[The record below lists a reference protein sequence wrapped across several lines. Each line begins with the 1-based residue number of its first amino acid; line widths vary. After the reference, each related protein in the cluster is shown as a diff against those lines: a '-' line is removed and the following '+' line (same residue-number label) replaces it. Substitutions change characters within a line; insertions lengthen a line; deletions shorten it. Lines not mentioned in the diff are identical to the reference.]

1 MFKKTD
7 YIIISIIFFF
17 FGVFVVSQYR
27 AGKAYLQAVAP
38 ESSATMALEVARLTK
53 SNAGMRSQIKKL
65 TLDLDSYRN
74 SSESQKTLYEKY
86 NRDLSD
92 LNIIN
97 GLSSKSGQGVEIA
110 ISGKLSTAQV
120 VDFVNAIKNI
130 GSDLNVINETRVLLD
145 TDMSIFSNKP
155 NYQILV
161 YGNSRLLKSAL
172 ERKGGIVEQISN
184 KDIKISIA
192 EKESVIIPAGK
203 TEKFKYSKEI
213 NN

>member
-1 MFKKTD
+1 M
-7 YIIISIIFFF
+7 
-17 FGVFVVSQYR
+17 
-27 AGKAYLQAVAP
+27 
-38 ESSATMALEVARLTK
+38 
-53 SNAGMRSQIKKL
+53 
-65 TLDLDSYRN
+65 
-74 SSESQKTLYEKY
+74 
-86 NRDLSD
+86 
-92 LNIIN
+92 
-97 GLSSKSGQGVEIA
+97 
-110 ISGKLSTAQV
+110 
-120 VDFVNAIKNI
+120 
-130 GSDLNVINETRVLLD
+130 INETRVLLD